1 MSLEPQIMEEVTAE
15 EATAKAAALEAKREA
30 KREAAKRF
38 TERKAQEKA
47 ERIEKATKLIE
58 KLKAE
63 KLWDK
68 LGAEY
73 QEFLTKLVTVA
84 PNSGVASSSTFAKLF
99 GATPKVGDKV
109 TLLQAFERTFKGQS
123 DIDRLIRTKWA
134 QAGIVVKYTQDAK
147 DIFKSV
153 YEITALPQ

>member
-1 MSLEPQIMEEVTAE
+1 MSLEPQIMEETVE
-15 EATAKAAALEAKREA
+15 AKAEALEAKREA

-68 LGAEY
+68 IGAEY
-73 QEFLTKLVTVA
+73 QEFLTKLATA
-84 PNSGVASSSTFAKLF
+84 TPNSGVASSSTFAKLF

-134 QAGIVVKYTQDAK
+134 QAGITIKYTQDAK